1 MWCTPRFMILYTHI
15 ILLCALY
22 HILFLVSAISKKPFI
37 SPILQNM
44 PINLD
49 HPKLSVETTV
59 QSAVTEVAA
68 MVGENVKLRRG
79 FMLSTT
85 AHGVVSSY
93 MHTCP
98 QPGDGIS
105 VVCVSF
111 QECIFF
117 TLQILLPPSPQG

>member
-1 MWCTPRFMILYTHI
+1 
-15 ILLCALY
+15 
-22 HILFLVSAISKKPFI
+22 
-37 SPILQNM
+37 M

-98 QPGDGIS
+98 QPGDGIL